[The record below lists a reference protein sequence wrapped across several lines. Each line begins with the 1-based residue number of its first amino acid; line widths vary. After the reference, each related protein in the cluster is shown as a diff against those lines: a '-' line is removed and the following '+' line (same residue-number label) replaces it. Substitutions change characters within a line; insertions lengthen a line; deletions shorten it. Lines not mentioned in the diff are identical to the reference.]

1 MELGLSMS
9 PVRASV
15 VLLTYNQ
22 EAFVQ
27 EALQSLLDQDYD
39 DLEIVV
45 SDDASKDGT
54 WQVIQQIFAKYTGPK
69 RVVLNR
75 NERNLGIVG
84 NYFKAFSVTTGDV
97 IFTAAGDDVSLP
109 NRCSACIKAWI
120 DAGRCVDLIAADG
133 YDMLLTGEMAGLKET
148 DELSQWT
155 FERWAQKRPFMFGAS
170 HMMTRRL
177 LMLRTLDPRLPV
189 EDQNLV
195 ARALLMGGAQRLA
208 LPLVKHRRGGL
219 SQLKNKFNYQE
230 KRLKLINS
238 ATESLLERA
247 EILNDAAMLGL
258 QVEHYLQAQFELGS
272 YILSIFQKKNF
283 ILNLQIFVHFSSVPF
298 WKRFRFFQLA
308 VFPRLNA
315 YVMELKISRKEKK

>member
-1 MELGLSMS
+1 MGLGISMP

-22 EAFVQ
+22 EAYVQ
-27 EALQSLLDQDYD
+27 EALQSLLSQDYD

-45 SDDASKDGT
+45 SDDASTDGT
-54 WQVIQQIFAKYTGPK
+54 WQVIQQKFVEYTGHK

-84 NYFKAFSVTTGDV
+84 NYFKAFSVATGDV

-109 NRCSACIKAWI
+109 NRCSACINMWI
-120 DAGRCVDLIAADG
+120 DTGQVVDLIAADG
-133 YDMLLTGEMAGLKET
+133 YDMLLTGEVAGLKET

-155 FERWAQKRPFMFGAS
+155 FERWTQKRPFMFGAS

-177 LMLRTLDPRLPV
+177 LMLRTLDPKLPV

-195 ARALLMGGAQRLA
+195 ARALLMGGARRLA

-219 SQLKNKFNYQE
+219 SQLKNRFNYQE
-230 KRLKLINS
+230 KKLKLINS
-238 ATESLLERA
+238 AAESLLERA
-247 EILNDAAMLGL
+247 EILNDAAVLGK
-258 QVEHYLQAQFELGS
+258 QIEHYLRAQFELGH
-272 YILSIFQKKNF
+272 YIVAIFQKKSF
-283 ILNLQIFVHFSSVPF
+283 FLRLKIFMHFSKVPF
-298 WKRFRFFQLA
+298 WKRFRFFQMA
-308 VFPRLNA
+308 VFPKVNKFL
-315 YVMELKISRKEKK
+315 MELKSSRKEKK